1 MNIELSGRVEVG
13 CVMELNETV
22 SSTPVAETPDM
33 RRLRRYKINLHM
45 MVSAF
50 VRGINKLISAYGRNL
65 CEGGICVFVPAH
77 LAPGDAVEMA
87 LQLPGAKAGVA
98 LRGRIKSVER
108 FNYSIEF
115 TFIDER
121 TRQVIA
127 DSCRMLGGEQ

>member
-1 MNIELSGRVEVG
+1 
-13 CVMELNETV
+13 MELNDIV
-22 SSTPVAETPDM
+22 SSTPVCETQDM

-50 VRGINKLISAYGRNL
+50 ARGINKLMPAYGRNL
-65 CEGGICVFVPAH
+65 CEGGICVFVPAR

-87 LQLPGAKAGVA
+87 LQLPGAKARVA

-108 FNYSIEF
+108 FYYSIEF
-115 TFIDER
+115 TSIDER